1 MHHPSADRKRL
12 VADRHRHYY
21 ETPTA
26 DLFGDGVG
34 FSASPSKPATVHALY
49 TFKMM
54 QQLGVYRF
62 Q

>member
-1 MHHPSADRKRL
+1 M
-12 VADRHRHYY
+12 ADRHRHYY

-34 FSASPSKPATVHALY
+34 FSASPSKPATVNALAY
-49 TFKMM
+49 AFSIVLRML
-54 QQLGVYRF
+54 QLLYRF